1 MDFRELERLLYLSI
15 EDHSLDTNEKH
26 QFRVLTE
33 NVSLEKIRF
42 MRNKAFHLVR
52 EQLQHGADI
61 GRLLK
66 WLEQLLKALDANT
79 SESRARV
86 CFSPGEQCLVGIID
100 VLHGAKVSVDICVFT
115 ISDDR
120 ITTAIRNAH
129 ERGVAVRIISDNDKS
144 NDRGSDIDLLQ
155 QAGLAVKLD
164 RSPNHMHHKFAIVD
178 DKTLLNGSF
187 NWTRSA
193 SEYNEENIVIVDD
206 PHQVAAF
213 SERFEALW
221 LAYD

>member
-1 MDFRELERLLYLSI
+1 
-15 EDHSLDTNEKH
+15 
-26 QFRVLTE
+26 
-33 NVSLEKIRF
+33 

-52 EQLQHGADI
+52 EQLSQGADI

-66 WLEQLLKALDANT
+66 WLEQLLKALDANA
-79 SESRARV
+79 SEPHSAKV

-100 VLHGAKVSVDICVFT
+100 VLHSAKTSLDICVFT

-120 ITTAIRNAH
+120 ITKAIRGAY

-144 NDRGSDIDLLQ
+144 NDRGSDIDLLH
-155 QAGLAVKLD
+155 QAGLAVRLD
-164 RSPNHMHHKFAIVD
+164 RSSNHMHHKFAVVD
-178 DKTLLNGSF
+178 GRTLLNGSF

-193 SEYNEENIVIVDD
+193 SEYNQENIVIVDD
-206 PHQVAAF
+206 PKQITAF

-221 LAYD
+221 TAYA